1 MLHFRD
7 LYQYLD
13 FVLLYISYTVFV
25 LFKISSLYV
34 AAVCTPVSSF
44 FSPFIFKRLSVLGRC
59 NFYTIDSFH
68 LIFRFITIIIMS
80 STPFTSTIGSLIF
93 KILQIKSVNLF
104 VNLNTV
110 YFLCKSSAVLWC
122 Y

>member
-1 MLHFRD
+1 
-7 LYQYLD
+7 
-13 FVLLYISYTVFV
+13 
-25 LFKISSLYV
+25 
-34 AAVCTPVSSF
+34 
-44 FSPFIFKRLSVLGRC
+44 
-59 NFYTIDSFH
+59 
-68 LIFRFITIIIMS
+68 MS